1 MKKLFF
7 SLLFVA
13 LSAMAFAQQ
22 WTSISKS
29 NPSNPE
35 VSLISSS
42 EKEVVVAFT
51 LGGFELTEVNTQN
64 GIQNIVSVPKMAS
77 MLEAGAPD
85 LPQFPIPAIIGDKAE
100 MEVSIVKSTYTDYEN
115 IEVAPSKGNFSRQ
128 IDPATVPYTYGAM
141 YSQNA
146 FYPAA
151 QAYLEA
157 PYIIRDFRGQNIM
170 VCPFAYNPVTK
181 TLRVYSEMTIS
192 MKKVSDNG
200 VNQKVARKASSKMS
214 PEMDAAYSHRF
225 INYKESVAKYPFTQ
239 DLGEMLIICPDQYME
254 AMQPLV
260 DWKNQ
265 SGRPTTM
272 VSLTQAGGN
281 SDTQINNYLTN
292 FYNDPSHNLVFVLL
306 VGDYADLTPHSMNGG
321 RSDNWFGQIEGN
333 DNYLEVLTGRFSVQS
348 VADVT
353 THVNK
358 VLFYERDVTSEM
370 TWPDNGLG
378 IGHMTDGPGHYGE
391 YDYQHIDLIRDTLLH
406 YTYGTVTE
414 LHQGGGASA
423 SSISSAVNNGVGII
437 NYCNHGSETSWG
449 VANYS
454 TSHVNALT
462 NDYKLPFIW
471 SVACLNGKFDYS
483 SPCFGEAWLRAT
495 NNSTGAPTGAV
506 GGMFSWISQ
515 PWQPPMYGQDE
526 MVDIL
531 TEWKNSDK
539 FCHTLGG
546 ASLNGSMYILDAAAS
561 DNGDTF
567 NTWLLFGDP
576 SLLVR
581 TDTPTNMNVSFSP
594 SVLMLGMSSLEVTT
608 QNTAYGIAT
617 LMMNGEVIASA
628 GLHNNMAVLNFPP
641 MSNVGNATLTVIGYN
656 KVTEI
661 IDIEV
666 LPAEG
671 PYVTVASY
679 TPSFSAV
686 NQETS
691 MSITFKNVGVDP
703 TNGTTNVT
711 LNCESTDLTIING
724 TGSFNSLSPEA
735 TTTVSGFRYSIADGV
750 AEGTRFTIDVIATCG
765 SDTWEGKA
773 YITAGEAMLEFVNA
787 TGGSFTPGE
796 TITVMASF
804 KNAGHYMATNA
815 IATISSTSQYVS
827 FESNTYDVG
836 TIDPDGTAT
845 CVFNVIVNANCP
857 TSEQLPLTFTL
868 NADGGITAEGSTVIK
883 NSCDVIFSLH
893 DSYGDGWNGCK
904 LRVSFSDGTPSQDL
918 TINSGSQAE
927 YTLSIGINV
936 HVTLNWINGSYASE
950 CSFEVTYEDGT
961 MIVQASAPS
970 SSWSYGFDCDCGTA
984 TNLDPVTDL
993 SGEINGNEVTLYWN
1007 MLTKDEMVYHVYR
1020 NGVEIGQTTET
1031 TYTDMVY
1038 VEMVYTYC
1046 VVAEMNG
1053 NFSVPSCVQ
1062 IEFLDAIEESEV
1074 EFAVYP
1080 NPVNGTLFVNGGNAE
1095 YTYEMFNGMGQKVV
1109 EGKASGNTQ
1118 INVNGMAK
1126 GVYFL
1131 RLTSGTQIRME
1142 KVVVE

>member
-1 MKKLFF
+1 
-7 SLLFVA
+7 
-13 LSAMAFAQQ
+13 
-22 WTSISKS
+22 
-29 NPSNPE
+29 
-35 VSLISSS
+35 
-42 EKEVVVAFT
+42 
-51 LGGFELTEVNTQN
+51 
-64 GIQNIVSVPKMAS
+64 
-77 MLEAGAPD
+77 
-85 LPQFPIPAIIGDKAE
+85 
-100 MEVSIVKSTYTDYEN
+100 
-115 IEVAPSKGNFSRQ
+115 
-128 IDPATVPYTYGAM
+128 
-141 YSQNA
+141 
-146 FYPAA
+146 
-151 QAYLEA
+151 
-157 PYIIRDFRGQNIM
+157 
-170 VCPFAYNPVTK
+170 
-181 TLRVYSEMTIS
+181 
-192 MKKVSDNG
+192 
-200 VNQKVARKASSKMS
+200 
-214 PEMDAAYSHRF
+214 
-225 INYKESVAKYPFTQ
+225 
-239 DLGEMLIICPDQYME
+239 
-254 AMQPLV
+254 
-260 DWKNQ
+260 
-265 SGRPTTM
+265 
-272 VSLTQAGGN
+272 
-281 SDTQINNYLTN
+281 
-292 FYNDPSHNLVFVLL
+292 
-306 VGDYADLTPHSMNGG
+306 MNGG

-711 LNCESTDLTIING
+711 LSCNDSRLSIIDG
-724 TGSFNSLSPEA
+724 TGEFNVLPAEETVTLQDAFSF
-735 TTTVSGFRYSIADGV
+735 IV
-750 AEGTRFTIDVIATCG
+750 AEGVEDGTRFQIDINMTDG
-765 SDTWEGKA
+765 RQTWEGKVFV
-773 YITAGEAMLEFVNA
+773 TAGQAIIEYASALWP
-787 TGGSFTPGE
+787 GSFTPGE
-796 TITVMASF
+796 EMTVIACF
-804 KNAGHYMATNA
+804 KNVGHYMATHA
-815 IATISSTSQYVS
+815 VASISSDTYVIPLNNDI
-827 FESNTYDVG
+827 EIG
-836 TIDPDGTAT
+836 TIDPDGTAYCT
-845 CVFNVIVNANCP
+845 FHIAIDPRCP
-857 TSEQLPLTFTL
+857 ENEQLTLVFTMQ
-868 NADGGITAEGSTVIK
+868 ADCGLVAQGTLVMK
-883 NSCDVIFSLH
+883 NSCVVIVEMS
-893 DSYGDGWNGCK
+893 DSYGDGWNGNK
-904 LRVSFSDGTPSQDL
+904 LRLSFNDGTPNVD
-918 TINSGSQAE
+918 I
-927 YTLSIGINV
+927 TLDNGTAGTESVEIGNGV
-936 HVTLNWINGSYASE
+936 QVTLTWVSGNYTYE
-950 CSFEVTYEDGT
+950 CSFTMKYE
-961 MIVQASAPS
+961 
-970 SSWSYGFDCDCGTA
+970 
-984 TNLDPVTDL
+984 
-993 SGEINGNEVTLYWN
+993 SGETIYSSNSLSAGQLHQFVCNCAGSDPLTNYNPVENLAAAVSEPEVTLTWDAPEGSPISY
-1007 MLTKDEMVYHVYR
+1007 TIYR
-1020 NGVEIGQTTET
+1020 NGNEIGQTTET
-1031 TYTDMVY
+1031 TFTEDTDQHIN
-1038 VEMVYTYC
+1038 YTYC
-1046 VVAEMNG
+1046 VVAVYAGGVSAPE
-1053 NFSVPSCVQ
+1053 CV
-1062 IEFLDAIEESEV
+1062 IADLTSIEENAEA
-1074 EFAVYP
+1074 FAIYP
-1080 NPVNGTLFVNGGNAE
+1080 NPANSILYINGGNNE
-1095 YTYEMFNGMGQKVV
+1095 FSYVMFNGMGQVV
-1109 EGKASGNTQ
+1109 ANGKAQGTEQ
-1118 INVNGMAK
+1118 INVESLTK
-1126 GVYFL
+1126 GVYFI
-1131 RLTSGTQIRME
+1131 RLTSGTQVHME
-1142 KVVVE
+1142 KVVVR